1 MCPAVHAAVVEGMVI
16 DPATQPFA
24 QFYCVGRGLA
34 LQWAMPDDLE
44 TLTLRPTVI
53 AGHRCEDDFVV
64 IWRGMSIGRI
74 RKASGAPH
82 DTAQWTWSCRLHGRP
97 QGSDERGSGADL
109 DDAKAQFR
117 IAWAQIRA
125 SLTDQDIANAHRIA
139 EISTEALARYGR
151 GHRR

>member
-1 MCPAVHAAVVEGMVI
+1 
-16 DPATQPFA
+16 
-24 QFYCVGRGLA
+24 
-34 LQWAMPDDLE
+34 MPDDPE

-74 RKASGAPH
+74 RKASGAPY

-109 DDAKAQFR
+109 DDAKRQFR
-117 IAWAQIRA
+117 PAWAQIRA

-139 EISTEALARYGR
+139 EISTEALAR
-151 GHRR
+151 

>member
-1 MCPAVHAAVVEGMVI
+1 MA
-16 DPATQPFA
+16 
-24 QFYCVGRGLA
+24 
-34 LQWAMPDDLE
+34 AMPDDPE

-53 AGHRCEDDFVV
+53 AGHLCEDDFVV

-82 DTAQWTWSCRLHGRP
+82 DTAQWTWSCRHHGRP

-125 SLTDQDIANAHRIA
+125 SLTDQDIASAHRIA
-139 EISTEALARYGR
+139 EISPAGSVDSAKGMLIFAVRFEGLKMQIGR
-151 GHRR
+151 TVE